1 MTMKRPIASL
11 VVSSAKG
18 VMAGMRT
25 ARHKVLGV
33 VALAAVGLVG
43 TGAVVVVGQ
52 DRNPAAPGRP
62 VADLVPAGEPDDP
75 APTAFPG
82 IKRLNSEGVAKFF
95 AARLPLVRASADD
108 PATVRL
114 NKAKLRLA
122 IQAIHYNFELSVSG
136 RFDDRV
142 LLDMSRAVH
151 NATDSAAVLWPATDD
166 RRPWLEMLVGVQLE
180 MEEQVMARARAG
192 AGKKLDAGPLLNRD
206 VTVAQS
212 ARMDAELALLNL
224 GQKK

>member
-1 MTMKRPIASL
+1 
-11 VVSSAKG
+11 
-18 VMAGMRT
+18 
-25 ARHKVLGV
+25 
-33 VALAAVGLVG
+33 
-43 TGAVVVVGQ
+43 VVVVGQ
-52 DRNPAAPGRP
+52 ERNPAAPGRP
-62 VADLVPAGEPDDP
+62 AADRAPADKPDDP
-75 APTAFPG
+75 APSAFPG
-82 IKRLNSEGVAKFF
+82 IKPLNSEGVAKFF
-95 AARLPLVRASADD
+95 AARLHLVRASADD
-108 PATVRL
+108 PPTIKL

-122 IQAIHYNFELSVSG
+122 IQGIHYNFILSASG

-142 LLDMSRAVH
+142 LPDMSKAVKS
-151 NATDSAAVLWPATDD
+151 ATDSAAVLWPATDD

-192 AGKKLDAGPLLNRD
+192 AGKKLDAGPVLNRD